1 MKEIDF
7 LPEWYKSSRRQQVSY
22 RRQVIGL
29 SSAFVVMLV
38 WNFMAT
44 SLVSKTTAE
53 FAGQQW
59 KQVEAERIS
68 QKFSK
73 IKGRVTELQEKAGVL
88 EGIDSRID
96 VSNVLAEMSFLIDE
110 KIVLSKVEFKSER
123 FSDRRSTTAGGGS
136 AVRVAGGGS
145 GGKRALS
152 FGDVRFKIVLNGVA
166 ADGGDVA
173 KLICR
178 LEDSPYFCQV
188 VPSFSRN
195 DEIKTGTDVAGG
207 NFQISKFEISCYLS
221 NYVEG

>member
-29 SSAFVVMLV
+29 SSAFVVMMV

-44 SLVSKTTAE
+44 NLVSKTTAE

-88 EGIDSRID
+88 EEIDSRID
-96 VSNVLAEMSFLIDE
+96 VANVLAEMSFLIDE
-110 KIVLSKVEFKSER
+110 KIVVGKVELKAER
-123 FSDRRSTTAGGGS
+123 FAGRQGAGTNRGS
-136 AVRVAGGGS
+136 AVRVASGGS
-145 GGKRALS
+145 GGKGTLS
-152 FGDVRFKIVLNGVA
+152 FGDVRFKIVLKGVA
-166 ADGGDVA
+166 ADGGEVA
-173 KLICR
+173 KLICK

-195 DEIKTGTDVAGG
+195 DEIKTDADVAGG
-207 NFQISKFEISCYLS
+207 NFQVSQFEISCYLS